1 MNERVSN
8 LLKTAAKWILF
19 ASAAVFVIGF
29 CWIIAAAPCSNVGA
43 YILISSIALTA
54 LSAFALLVR
63 ALALRTAAS
72 VGLGA
77 GIALLGVF
85 QYCFFAFT
93 ALMLCRG
100 V

>member
-1 MNERVSN
+1 MNGRVSN
-8 LLKTAAKWILF
+8 LLKTFAKWILY

-43 YILISSIALTA
+43 YILFSSVALTA
-54 LSAFALLVR
+54 LSACALLVR
-63 ALALRTAAS
+63 ALVLRTAAC
-72 VGLGA
+72 VGLAA
-77 GIALLGVF
+77 GIALLGVL
-85 QYCFFAFT
+85 QYCVFAFT

>member
-1 MNERVSN
+1 MSN
-8 LLKTAAKWILF
+8 LLKTFAKWMLF
-19 ASAAVFVIGF
+19 ASAAVFVTGF

-63 ALALRTAAS
+63 ALAVRTAAS

-77 GIALLGVF
+77 AVAFWGVVEF
-85 QYCFFAFT
+85 YIFAFT